1 VARWMRRISCLSH
14 SSRRRLLWAVA
25 LPVSPLRISL
35 APGQCRVASPVEEV
49 MGVVLL
55 AEAFVV
61 HPVCGGVGD
70 RTANAIESILRRTG
84 CSTLAVN
91 FAKNGLDPS
100 LCLHV
105 LPANSHK
112 SREPTSGLEP
122 LSCCSYEFACVH
134 TSPYWC
140 VRKLR
145 LFRGFWVIWGHHFV
159 QCVPARISP
168 VAVRLQ

>member
-1 VARWMRRISCLSH
+1 MSGYFT
-14 SSRRRLLWAVA
+14 RRR
-25 LPVSPLRISL
+25 
-35 APGQCRVASPVEEV
+35 G
-49 MGVVLL
+49 MGVVVL

-61 HPVCGGVGD
+61 HPVRGGVSD

-91 FAKNGLDPS
+91 WAKNGLDPS

-122 LSCCSYEFACVH
+122 LTSSLYEFAG
-134 TSPYWC
+134 
-140 VRKLR
+140 VRS
-145 LFRGFWVIWGHHFV
+145 G
-159 QCVPARISP
+159 PS
-168 VAVRLQ
+168 